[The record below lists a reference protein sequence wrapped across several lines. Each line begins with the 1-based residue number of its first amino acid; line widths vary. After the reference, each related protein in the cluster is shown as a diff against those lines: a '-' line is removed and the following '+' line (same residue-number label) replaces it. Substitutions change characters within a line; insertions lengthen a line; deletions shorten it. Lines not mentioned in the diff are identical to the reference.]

1 MCGFICS
8 PDHKIKGTAFVLWLR
23 ACVCVSSQMING
35 RKDAVALIKTTR
47 ETLTHMK
54 LYHTRQSWQIVFD
67 PPAKQTNLRRAQG
80 AKVLSAQHLRLGRL
94 LASLFI
100 FSP

>member
-1 MCGFICS
+1 M
-8 PDHKIKGTAFVLWLR
+8 ANR
-23 ACVCVSSQMING
+23 
-35 RKDAVALIKTTR
+35 
-47 ETLTHMK
+47 
-54 LYHTRQSWQIVFD
+54 FD